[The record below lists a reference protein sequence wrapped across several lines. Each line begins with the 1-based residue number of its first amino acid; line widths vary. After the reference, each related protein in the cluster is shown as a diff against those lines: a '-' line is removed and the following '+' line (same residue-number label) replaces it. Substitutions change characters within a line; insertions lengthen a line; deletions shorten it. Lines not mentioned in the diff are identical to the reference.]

1 MEKITLSYGDGGK
14 LTYNLIKNVFVK
26 HFKNEYLE
34 KLQDAS
40 LLKIGNEDIC
50 FTTDSYTVSPIFF
63 SGGDIGK
70 LSICGTINDLSV
82 SGATPLFLSSS
93 FIIEEGLD
101 FETLEKIV
109 ISMANESKKENVKIT
124 TGDTKV
130 VEKGKVDK
138 IFINTSG
145 IGIKDKRMKLGIERI
160 KLGDLII
167 INGDI
172 GLHGL
177 SIITKREGI
186 EFESEIK
193 SDCSSLYPLVKEIFQ
208 FGENI
213 KFMRDPTRG
222 GVAATLNEIVIK
234 SDIGI
239 KIYKKKIPVSKEVN
253 SLCEIL
259 GFDPLYIANEG
270 KIIIIVDRKYGEK
283 VVDVMRKQ
291 KSGKKAEIIGEVTD
305 KIKRKVLI
313 ETEIGVERVV
323 EFQSGAQF
331 PRIC

>member
-109 ISMANESKKENVKIT
+109 ISMANESKKENIKIT